1 MDAAIEEMDEKYS
14 ELVDV
19 GMVAEGYS
27 KPAPEQYKDYNNAYS
42 VESWAYVCVTRIAW
56 AIGTLPLKLY
66 RRTTRMDDE
75 TGKPIDDKEEVTEH
89 PALVWVHPNPFTT
102 KSSFWQSVVSYLEIS
117 GNAYIEQV
125 LDAGDKKWPTELYVI
140 DSNRMDVIPHKRR
153 GVGGYKWKPDTGQP
167 KILPVEKI
175 RHLKYFNPGD
185 DFYGLGP
192 MQAASVCVTGDLFAQ
207 AHMQQFFKQGA
218 RPSVLFTTD
227 KKLNP
232 KSIRNIKMQIKTMY
246 QGVRRAWLPI
256 VLHSGLKLY
265 EFGTS
270 NKDAEF
276 MGLRKLS
283 REEICAI
290 FGVPPSVAGIYEYAN
305 YANAYAQKEIFYMET
320 IRPKLEMLEDM
331 LNEELRR
338 HGEKD
343 LFFEFLMDDVL
354 RADTKTR
361 YEAYKI
367 AIEEGFMTQNH
378 AAQIENLPQVP
389 WGNSWFMP
397 LNKAEVKVA
406 MRQAEADVAL
416 TEAETETEKNPPQ
429 PALPFGGGDGD
440 EGGKDDE
447 D

>member
-1 MDAAIEEMDEKYS
+1 MDEYLDTKYS
-14 ELVDV
+14 DLVDV

-27 KPAPEQYKDYNNAYS
+27 KPAPEAYKDYNDAYS
-42 VESWAYVCVTRIAW
+42 IESWAYVCVTRIAW
-56 AIGTLPLKLY
+56 AISTLPLKLY
-66 RRTTRMDDE
+66 KRSERLDEE
-75 TGKPIDDKEEVTEH
+75 TGVMVEDKVEVKEH
-89 PALVWVHPNPFTT
+89 PALVWTHPNQFTT
-102 KSSFWQSVVSYLEIS
+102 KSGFWQSIVSYLEIS

-125 LDAGDKKWPTELYVI
+125 LDKGNKSWPTELYVI
-140 DSNRMDVIPHKRR
+140 DPNRMDVIPDKIK
-153 GVGGYKWKPDTGQP
+153 GVGGYKFKPDSKTP
-167 KILPVEKI
+167 IELPVEKI
-175 RHLKYFNPGD
+175 RHFKYFNPGD

-265 EFGTS
+265 EFGHS

-283 REEICAI
+283 REEICAV

-338 HGEKD
+338 HGDDD

-378 AAQIENLPQVP
+378 AAQIENLPEVP
-389 WGNSWFMP
+389 WGDTWYQP
-397 LNKAEVKVA
+397 LNKAEVHA
-406 MRQAEADVAL
+406 ATRQAEADADL
-416 TEAETETEKNPPQ
+416 TEAEAENAKNPPE
-429 PALPFGGGDGD
+429 PVIPTGDGGD
-440 EGGKDDE
+440 EGEVTEVE

>member
-1 MDAAIEEMDEKYS
+1 MDEYLDTKYS
-14 ELVDV
+14 DLVDV

-27 KPAPEQYKDYNNAYS
+27 KPAPEQYKEYSDAYS

-56 AIGTLPLKLY
+56 AISTLPLKLY
-66 RRTTRMDDE
+66 RTVERLDEE
-75 TGKPIDDKEEVTEH
+75 TGDMVEDKIEVTEH
-89 PALVWVHPNPFTT
+89 PALVWTHPNSQTT
-102 KSSFWQSVVSYLEIS
+102 KSGFWQGLVSYLEIS
-117 GNAYIEQV
+117 GNSYVEQV
-125 LDAGDKKWPTELYVI
+125 FPGEDETVWPDELYIV
-140 DSNRMDVIPHKRR
+140 DSNRVDIIPDEKKRI
-153 GVGGYKWKPDTGQP
+153 GGYKFKPDSKP
-167 KILPVEKI
+167 PIEMSAEKI
-175 RHLKYFNPGD
+175 RHFKYFNPND

-192 MQAASVCVTGDLFAQ
+192 MQAASVCITGDLFAQ

-265 EFGTS
+265 EFGHS

-283 REEICAI
+283 REEICAV

-338 HGEKD
+338 HGDED
-343 LFFEFLMDDVL
+343 MFFEFLMDDVL
-354 RADTKTR
+354 RAETKTR

-378 AAQIENLPQVP
+378 VAHIENLPELP
-389 WGNSWFMP
+389 WGDTWFMP
-397 LNKAEVKVA
+397 LNKQEVSVA
-406 MRQAEADVAL
+406 RRQSEADANL
-416 TEAETETEKNPPQ
+416 TEAEIETEKKPPAPL
-429 PALPFGGGDGD
+429 PAFGGGGDGD
-440 EGGKDDE
+440 GEGGTE
-447 D
+447 